1 MVEHSLSGNLMG
13 IMGMTE
19 MLDVEYFRDD
29 MKTALM
35 FGTLAE
41 GNHRLANIKIVG
53 RKFSINISDQE
64 TSVMIDDEEFLKG
77 NGGKFVIRQFIEN
90 ERGGIYYLQQTGH
103 NLEYH
108 SPVLIKSDKSANY
121 VFNVER
127 GKHKIVIDKYN
138 KVYPE
143 KLQFNV

>member
-1 MVEHSLSGNLMG
+1 MQSAVALSSARMYSNILSEYNITPDFIYPQKLKNKNMVEHSLSGNLMG
-13 IMGMTE
+13 LTGMTE

-35 FGTLAE
+35 FGTLTE

-90 ERGGIYYLQQTGH
+90 ERGR
-103 NLEYH
+103 NL
-108 SPVLIKSDKSANY
+108 LFTAN
-121 VFNVER
+121 R
-127 GKHKIVIDKYN
+127 T
-138 KVYPE
+138 
-143 KLQFNV
+143 

>member
-13 IMGMTE
+13 LMGMTE

-64 TSVMIDDEEFLKG
+64 TSVMIDDEEF
-77 NGGKFVIRQFIEN
+77 
-90 ERGGIYYLQQTGH
+90 
-103 NLEYH
+103 
-108 SPVLIKSDKSANY
+108 
-121 VFNVER
+121 
-127 GKHKIVIDKYN
+127 
-138 KVYPE
+138 
-143 KLQFNV
+143 